1 MFYKWE
7 KKQKYKKRKSHVENI
22 IQREIDKTTKIPK
35 KKKKKMKKKRRK
47 EDEEKNMNWGQL
59 LP

>member
-1 MFYKWE
+1 LFYKWE

-35 KKKKKMKKKRRK
+35 KKKKKIKKKKRK
-47 EDEEKNMNWGQL
+47 KKKKKNKK
-59 LP
+59 